1 MTLVVEKDDG
11 RCNRLRKVA
20 DGGRGGDGEGGHGEE
35 VMDLERMRVEEVM
48 IEDAM
53 QVAVPS
59 GDYCGRG
66 GRSNG
71 GTV

>member
-1 MTLVVEKDDG
+1 MEDAMDIERFPMVV
-11 RCNRLRKVA
+11 
-20 DGGRGGDGEGGHGEE
+20 EE
-35 VMDLERMRVEEVM
+35 VMDVEGMQVEEVM
-48 IEDAM
+48 LEDAM
-53 QVAVPS
+53 QVVVPS